1 MNTPHDIARRTAS
14 VAESNRGVRL
24 SIVATVY
31 HSEPYLEEF
40 YQRCTRAARAYTE
53 DYEIV
58 IVNDGSPDRCLD
70 LAIALYERDP
80 HVRVIDLARNFGHHA
95 AMLTG
100 LGYARG
106 ELVFLLDAD
115 LEEDPGLLPEFLA
128 RMRETGCDVVYGVQ
142 EARKGGRFERVS
154 GALYY
159 RGMNMLLHEPI
170 PVNPTTMRLMSRRY
184 VRSLVEHKDRE
195 IFLSGLQRITG
206 YEKAALAVKKQ
217 DKGSSTYTLG
227 RKASLVVRGVTSF
240 SNKPLV
246 AMFSMGAALLAG
258 SLIAGGYLTVRR
270 LLGGDYLIGWPSLI
284 VSIWLLGGLIL
295 FCLGLVGI
303 YLSKVFVEAKS
314 RPYVVVR
321 QIYDADAD
329 AR

>member
-1 MNTPHDIARRTAS
+1 MTGPAAAI
-14 VAESNRGVRL
+14 AESGSGVRL

-31 HSEPYLEEF
+31 HSESYLEEF
-40 YQRCTRAARAYTE
+40 YQRCTQAARTYTE
-53 DYEIV
+53 AYEIV

-80 HVRVIDLARNFGHHA
+80 HVRIVDLARNFGHHA

-106 ELVFLLDAD
+106 DLVFLLDAD
-115 LEEDPGLLPEFLA
+115 LEEDPGLLPQFLA
-128 RMRETGCDVVYGVQ
+128 RMREAGCDVVYGIQ
-142 EARKGGRFERVS
+142 TARKGGTFERVS
-154 GALYY
+154 GAAYY
-159 RGMNMLLHEPI
+159 TGMNMLLNEPI
-170 PVNPTTMRLMSRRY
+170 PVSATTMRLMSRRY

-195 IFLSGLQRITG
+195 IFLSGLQLITG
-206 YEKAALAVKKQ
+206 YEKVPLAIEKR

-227 RKASLVVRGVTSF
+227 RKLSLVVRGVTSF
-240 SNKPLV
+240 SSKPLV
-246 AMFSMGAALLAG
+246 AMFSAGMVFLVG
-258 SLIAGGYLTVRR
+258 SLVAAAYLVLRR
-270 LLGGDYLIGWPSLI
+270 ILGGDYLIGWPSLI

-303 YLSKVFVEAKS
+303 YLSKVFVETKS

-321 QIYDADAD
+321 RIYDADAD
-329 AR
+329 AH